1 MTFEIDINEIIKLRI
16 LILFYAY
23 KKEFEGD
30 IFIGNKKQFDEIG
43 LDFTD
48 NKIRFV
54 LGYLVDDGYLRGSS
68 TTTSGG
74 RITCASGITP
84 LGQRTV
90 ENIIKKSDV
99 KDDQNQDVTV
109 LDKVKSCIQ
118 TLDVCAE
125 FIKIGATIFKDF
137 QLG

>member
-1 MTFEIDINEIIKLRI
+1 MAFEIDINEIIKLRI

-23 KKEFEGD
+23 KKELEGD
-30 IFIGNKKQFDEIG
+30 IFFGGKKQLDEIG
-43 LDFTD
+43 LKFDD
-48 NKIRFV
+48 NKTRFV
-54 LGYLVDDGYLRGSS
+54 IGYLVDDGYLRGSS
-68 TTTSGG
+68 RTTREG
-74 RITCASGITP
+74 RISSLSGITP

-99 KDDQNQDVTV
+99 KDDKNQNLTV

-118 TLDVCAE
+118 TLDVCTE
-125 FIKIGATIFKDF
+125 FIKVGATIFKDF